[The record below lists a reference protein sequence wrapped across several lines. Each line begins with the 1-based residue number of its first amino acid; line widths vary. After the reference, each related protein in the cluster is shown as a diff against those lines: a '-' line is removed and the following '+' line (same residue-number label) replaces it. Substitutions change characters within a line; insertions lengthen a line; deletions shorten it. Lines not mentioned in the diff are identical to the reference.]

1 VISMDGSTGR
11 IWTEAVS
18 IIHGT
23 TNGVIRE
30 FNDLVVQT
38 LGIVP
43 VIFGVPEEPV
53 SEALL
58 YLGDKVLGADA
69 VSTVTK
75 TLDKVG
81 RLYLDLVPSEAEE
94 RFLNIVGAHGH
105 TQRLVSKL
113 ENLLAGSEK
122 FTQLIVIA
130 KQDITTSFQRIA
142 IGSDLRSLVLSEQEI
157 VLDGIDTT
165 DPAVQRVLFWK
176 KAEGVLKVVSIGSF
190 LPGAKSMVSV
200 PQALQILGEVV

>member
-1 VISMDGSTGR
+1 
-11 IWTEAVS
+11 
-18 IIHGT
+18 
-23 TNGVIRE
+23 
-30 FNDLVVQT
+30 
-38 LGIVP
+38 
-43 VIFGVPEEPV
+43 
-53 SEALL
+53 
-58 YLGDKVLGADA
+58 
-69 VSTVTK
+69 VSTVIK
-75 TLDKVG
+75 TLNKVN

-105 TQRLVSKL
+105 AQRLVSKL
-113 ENLLAGSEK
+113 ENLLAGAEK

-130 KQDITTSFQRIA
+130 KPEVTTSFQRIA

-190 LPGAKSMVSV
+190 LPGAKSIVSV
-200 PQALQILGEVV
+200 PQALQILGEVS